1 MHAHDA
7 IAAFAALAQES
18 RLDVFRLLLRQAP
31 YGLPAGQ
38 IAACL
43 GVAASTLS
51 AHLAQLER
59 AGLLRSWREQRRIF
73 YAADTAGFRMLLAF
87 LTEECC
93 SGHPE
98 ICGYT
103 KLTEP
108 LPLETTVTESMPAS
122 PRGAMHEARVFHVLF
137 LCTGNSARSILA
149 ECILNHLGQGKF
161 QAYSAG
167 SQPKGTIHPYA
178 LELLQHYQYSTEHL
192 RSKSWEEFSGTD
204 APPLDFVFTLCD
216 EAAKETCPVWPGQP
230 ISAHW
235 GLPDPAA
242 VDGTEAQKRFA
253 FVDTMR
259 MLNNRINIFINLP
272 VAKLDQLSLR
282 QRLDAIGKTTPQ
294 TEQS

>member
-1 MHAHDA
+1 METHDA
-7 IAAFAALAQES
+7 IAAFAALAQEC
-18 RLDVFRLLLRQAP
+18 RLEVFRLLLRQAP

-43 GVAASTLS
+43 GVASSTLS
-51 AHLAQLER
+51 AHLAQLEH
-59 AGLLRSWREQRRIF
+59 AGLLRSWRDQRRIF
-73 YAADTAGFRMLLAF
+73 YAADTEGFRTLLAF

-98 ICGYT
+98 LCGY
-103 KLTEP
+103 
-108 LPLETTVTESMPAS
+108 AS
-122 PRGAMHEARVFHVLF
+122 PDDTSRLEAVFAPDMLAEQRAPMQVDRVFHVLF
-137 LCTGNSARSILA
+137 LCTGNSARSIMA
-149 ECILNHLGQGKF
+149 ECILNRLGQGKF

-178 LELLQHYQYSTEHL
+178 LALLQHYNYPTAQL
-192 RSKSWEEFSGTD
+192 RSKSWQEFSGPDT
-204 APPLDFVFTLCD
+204 PPLDFVFTLCD
-216 EAAKETCPVWPGQP
+216 EAAQETCPVWPGQP
-230 ISAHW
+230 MSAHW

-242 VDGTEAQKRFA
+242 VDSSEAEQRFA

-294 TEQS
+294 AAQS

>member
-1 MHAHDA
+1 MHTHDA

-73 YAADTAGFRMLLAF
+73 YAADTEGFRTLLAF

-98 ICGYT
+98 LCGY
-103 KLTEP
+103 LEASEP
-108 LPLETTVTESMPAS
+108 LPLEATLVERVLA
-122 PRGAMHEARVFHVLF
+122 PRQAPMNAERVFNVLF

-149 ECILNHLGQGKF
+149 ECILNRLGQGRF

-178 LELLQHYQYSTEHL
+178 LDLLQHMYYPTEHL
-192 RSKSWEEFSGTD
+192 RSKSWEEFSGPD
-204 APPLDFVFTLCD
+204 APPLDFIFTLCD
-216 EAAKETCPVWPGQP
+216 EAASEPCPVWPGQP
-230 ISAHW
+230 VSAHW

-242 VDGTEAQKRFA
+242 VDGTEAEKRFA
-253 FVDTMR
+253 FMDTMR

-272 VAKLDQLSLR
+272 VAKLDQLNLR
-282 QRLDAIGKTTPQ
+282 QRMDAIGKTTPQ

>member
-1 MHAHDA
+1 MKAHDA

-18 RLDVFRLLLRQAP
+18 RLDVFRLLMRQAP

-51 AHLAQLER
+51 AYLAQLER

-73 YAADTAGFRMLLAF
+73 YAADIAGVRALLAF

-98 ICGYT
+98 LCGYT
-103 KLTEP
+103 SPHAL
-108 LPLETTVTESMPAS
+108 LPLETALEEGTRPARKTPVS
-122 PRGAMHEARVFHVLF
+122 EGRIYHVLF
-137 LCTGNSARSILA
+137 LCTGNSARSIIA
-149 ECILNHLGQGKF
+149 ECLLNRLGQGTF
-161 QAYSAG
+161 RAYSAG
-167 SQPKGTIHPYA
+167 SKPKGTIHPYA
-178 LELLQHYQYSTEHL
+178 LELLQHYNYATEQL
-192 RSKSWEEFSGTD
+192 RSKSWEEFSRAD

-216 EAAKETCPVWPGQP
+216 EAAQETCPVWPGQP

-242 VDGTEAQKRFA
+242 VDGTEAEKRFA
-253 FVDTMR
+253 FLDTLR

-282 QRLDAIGKTTPQ
+282 QRVDAIGKTTPH
-294 TEQS
+294 TAQS